1 MSFDWGAYL
10 PIAVELAARDGDEA
24 AARSAIGRA
33 YYAALG
39 RAASL
44 LRSEGRDISPLQIH
58 GQVGRAFRNNPD
70 ARRSRIGLH
79 LNWLRDE
86 RNRADYVDA
95 ANGDASKLAREA
107 VLRARIVL
115 RLLDGLRSPP
125 A

>member
-39 RAASL
+39 RAATL
-44 LRSEGRDISPLQIH
+44 PRSEGREISPLRIH
-58 GQVGRAFRNNPD
+58 SQVGRTFRNNPD

-86 RNRADYVDA
+86 RNRADYEDA
-95 ANGDASKLAREA
+95 VTGDGSKRAREA
-107 VLRARIVL
+107 VLRASIVL
-115 RLLDGLRSPP
+115 RLLDDLRSAP